1 MQEKYSKWNALKQEL
16 NKEKEIPYFREWQAW
31 FINMWLNI
39 WFEQN
44 WKKDD
49 FKRPVLIVKKFNKDM
64 FIWIALT
71 KTIKKWKFYYELDIV
86 KEFKSYAIL
95 SQIKMYSSN
104 RLISH
109 IWWVDLITLKDIKK
123 KINKIIE

>member
-1 MQEKYSKWNALKQEL
+1 
-16 NKEKEIPYFREWQAW
+16 
-31 FINMWLNI
+31 
-39 WFEQN
+39 
-44 WKKDD
+44 
-49 FKRPVLIVKKFNKDM
+49 LIVKKFNKDM